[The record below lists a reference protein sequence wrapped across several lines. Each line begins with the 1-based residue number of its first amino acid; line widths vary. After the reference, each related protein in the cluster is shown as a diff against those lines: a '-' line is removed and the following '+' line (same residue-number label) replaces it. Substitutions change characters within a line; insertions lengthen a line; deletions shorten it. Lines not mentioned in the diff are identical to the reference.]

1 MNYRKQMTP
10 GLEKLK
16 NPSPLKSQYGGFA
29 IWKEEKDAKRK
40 WNKRNKKIAKG
51 KLSVDP
57 GMPHLGMQK
66 TPRGGWD

>member
-10 GLEKLK
+10 GLKKYKEASPFK
-16 NPSPLKSQYGGFA
+16 NPRSGFETWNA
-29 IWKEEKDAKRK
+29 ERSARRQDRVRDRK
-40 WNKRNKKIAKG
+40 ISKG

-66 TPRGGWD
+66 TPRGGW